1 MMFMLPFASDFLLIV
16 SLADF
21 LTLKNMNLMLVD
33 LEFDSFYLK
42 QCCNRIQFLFSS
54 CHVKRYCKLDAW

>member
-1 MMFMLPFASDFLLIV
+1 MMFMLPFPSDFLLIV

-33 LEFDSFYLK
+33 LEFDNFYLK
-42 QCCNRIQFLFSS
+42 QYYNRIQCFVF
-54 CHVKRYCKLDAW
+54 

>member
-21 LTLKNMNLMLVD
+21 EKFNVGGL
-33 LEFDSFYLK
+33 
-42 QCCNRIQFLFSS
+42 RI
-54 CHVKRYCKLDAW
+54 

>member
-1 MMFMLPFASDFLLIV
+1 MMLMLPFASHFLLIV

-21 LTLKNMNLMLVD
+21 LTLKNMNFMFVA

-42 QCCNRIQFLFSS
+42 QCDNRIQFWFL
-54 CHVKRYCKLDAW
+54 VV

>member
-21 LTLKNMNLMLVD
+21 LTLKKY
-33 LEFDSFYLK
+33 EFYVGGL
-42 QCCNRIQFLFSS
+42 RT
-54 CHVKRYCKLDAW
+54 